1 MSKILFLEDEKII
14 REVLTE
20 YMIIAG
26 YEVIGCSNGDEAIE
40 ILEEGFKATSNEDA
54 EKAGIDLAILDINV
68 NGSSGI
74 EVLKHIRKTIG
85 DNLGVIMLTAYD
97 DVNMQ
102 LEAFNCF
109 ADDYITK
116 PVSPIIL
123 LKRIEA
129 VLRRTK
135 QMSEKEHVQKDA
147 EWERDVLYVDEDGYE
162 VSYQGVKLR
171 LTVSE
176 FLLLKTLKSQPG
188 RVFTREQLINNIFN
202 DEYIG
207 NDRII
212 DAHVKNLRKKL
223 PETWIETVVGVGY
236 KWRE

>member
-1 MSKILFLEDEKII
+1 MSKILFLEDEEII

-20 YMIIAG
+20 YMLIAG
-26 YEVIGCSNGDEAIE
+26 YDVVGCSDGDEAIR
-40 ILEEGFKATSNEDA
+40 LLGDSCDL
-54 EKAGIDLAILDINV
+54 DLAADTPKNEFDLAVLDINV
-68 NGSSGI
+68 KGSSGI
-74 EVLKHIRKTIG
+74 EVLKHIRE
-85 DNLGVIMLTAYD
+85 NLGHNMGVIMLTAYD
-97 DVNMQ
+97 DVNIQ

-116 PVSPIIL
+116 PASPIIL

-135 QMSEKEHVQKDA
+135 RISERNQIQKDA
-147 EWERDVLYVDEDGYE
+147 DCGENYLFVDEEGYE
-162 VSYQGVKLR
+162 ASYGGIKLG

-176 FLLLKTLKSQPG
+176 FLLLKTLKSHPG
-188 RVFTREQLINNIFN
+188 RVFTREQLINQIFN
-202 DEYIG
+202 EDYIG

-223 PETWIETVVGVGY
+223 PQAWIETVVGIGY
-236 KWRE
+236 KWRG

>member
-1 MSKILFLEDEKII
+1 MSKILFLEDEEII

-20 YMIIAG
+20 YMLVAG
-26 YEVIGCSNGDEAIE
+26 YDVVGCSNGDEAIKV
-40 ILEEGFKATSNEDA
+40 LDEGEALTEDA
-54 EKAGIDLAILDINV
+54 EKTGIDLAVLDINV
-68 NGSSGI
+68 KGSSGI
-74 EVLKHIRKTIG
+74 EVLKHIRKTTG
-85 DNLGVIMLTAYD
+85 HRLGVIMLTAYD

-102 LEAFNCF
+102 LEAFNSF

-116 PVSPIIL
+116 PASPIIL

-135 QMSEKEHVQKDA
+135 QLSEKEHAQKNA
-147 EWERDVLYVDEDGYE
+147 EWDEKELYVDEDGYE
-162 VSYQGVKLR
+162 ASYKGNKLG

-223 PETWIETVVGVGY
+223 PEPWIETVVGVGY
-236 KWRE
+236 KWRA